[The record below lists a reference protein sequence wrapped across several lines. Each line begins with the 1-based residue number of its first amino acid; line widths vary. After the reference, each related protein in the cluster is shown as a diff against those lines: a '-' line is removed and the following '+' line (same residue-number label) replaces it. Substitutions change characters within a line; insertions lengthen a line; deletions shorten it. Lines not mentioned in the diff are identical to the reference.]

1 MALRTVRSATT
12 KRGRRCW
19 YENELLGAHSDV
31 YRLYCRRSCLVSG
44 SLPWK
49 ILEAQRRADDAEQR
63 ADSSET
69 ITANVL
75 RTVAITNII
84 LETNQHAK
92 QQIALESQRAEND
105 IKAAVADDDCA
116 VRVVPSGAV
125 KRLHEY
131 ANSLRAGSG
140 SPVTRQPDG

>member
-1 MALRTVRSATT
+1 MKMSYWVLVVTFIACIAGGLVWSADHYH
-12 KRGRRCW
+12 GRF
-19 YENELLGAHSDV
+19 
-31 YRLYCRRSCLVSG
+31 
-44 SLPWK
+44 
-49 ILEAQRRADDAEQR
+49 LEEQRRADDAEQR

-116 VRVVPSGAV
+116 NRAVPTGAV
-125 KRLHEY
+125 KRLQQY
-131 ANSLRAGSG
+131 ANGLRQSADST
-140 SPVTRQPDG
+140 SASQPDG

>member
-1 MALRTVRSATT
+1 MKVSYWVLIVTFIVCIAGGLVWSADHYHG
-12 KRGRRCW
+12 KF
-19 YENELLGAHSDV
+19 
-31 YRLYCRRSCLVSG
+31 
-44 SLPWK
+44 
-49 ILEAQRRADDAEQR
+49 LEEQRRADNAEQR
-63 ADSSET
+63 ADASET

-116 VRVVPSGAV
+116 SRPVPAAAAD
-125 KRLHEY
+125 RLRKY
-131 ANSLRAGSG
+131 ANSLRAGSNDA
-140 SPVTRQPDG
+140 VTGEPAR

>member
-1 MALRTVRSATT
+1 MKMSYWVLIVTFIACIAGGLVWSADHYHG
-12 KRGRRCW
+12 KF
-19 YENELLGAHSDV
+19 
-31 YRLYCRRSCLVSG
+31 
-44 SLPWK
+44 
-49 ILEAQRRADDAEQR
+49 LEEQRRADNAEQR

-116 VRVVPSGAV
+116 VRVVPAGAV
-125 KRLHEY
+125 KRMHEY
-131 ANSLRAGSG
+131 TNGLRSGSG
-140 SPVTRQPDG
+140 NFVTNQPDG

>member
-1 MALRTVRSATT
+1 MKMSYWVLIVTFIACIAGGLVWSADHYHG
-12 KRGRRCW
+12 KF
-19 YENELLGAHSDV
+19 LG
-31 YRLYCRRSCLVSG
+31 
-44 SLPWK
+44 
-49 ILEAQRRADDAEQR
+49 AQRRADDAEQR

>member
-1 MALRTVRSATT
+1 MKMSYWVLIVTFITCIAGGLVWSADHYHG
-12 KRGRRCW
+12 KF
-19 YENELLGAHSDV
+19 
-31 YRLYCRRSCLVSG
+31 
-44 SLPWK
+44 
-49 ILEAQRRADDAEQR
+49 LEEQRRADDAEQR

-69 ITANVL
+69 ITENVL

-131 ANSLRAGSG
+131 ANGVRAGSG
-140 SPVTRQPDG
+140 GSVTNQPDG

>member
-1 MALRTVRSATT
+1 MKMSYWVLIVTFIACIAGGLVWSADHYHG
-12 KRGRRCW
+12 KF
-19 YENELLGAHSDV
+19 
-31 YRLYCRRSCLVSG
+31 
-44 SLPWK
+44 
-49 ILEAQRRADDAEQR
+49 LEAQRRADDAEQR

-105 IKAAVADDDCA
+105 IKAAVADDGCA

>member
-1 MALRTVRSATT
+1 MKMSYWVLIVTFIACIAGGLVWSADHYHG
-12 KRGRRCW
+12 KF
-19 YENELLGAHSDV
+19 
-31 YRLYCRRSCLVSG
+31 
-44 SLPWK
+44 
-49 ILEAQRRADDAEQR
+49 LEEQRRADDAEQR

-69 ITANVL
+69 ITANVM

-125 KRLHEY
+125 KRLHKY
-131 ANSLRAGSG
+131 ANGLRSGSG
-140 SPVTRQPDG
+140 SPVTSQPDG

>member
-1 MALRTVRSATT
+1 MKMSYWVLIVTFIACIAGGLVWSADHYHG
-12 KRGRRCW
+12 KF
-19 YENELLGAHSDV
+19 
-31 YRLYCRRSCLVSG
+31 
-44 SLPWK
+44 
-49 ILEAQRRADDAEQR
+49 LEEQRRADDAEQR
-63 ADSSET
+63 ADASET

-116 VRVVPSGAV
+116 VRVVPAGAV
-125 KRLHEY
+125 KRMHEY
-131 ANSLRAGSG
+131 ANGLRSGSG
-140 SPVTRQPDG
+140 SSVTNQPDG